1 MAAEVT
7 MVTTLLRI
15 FNGWTWVAI
24 LVLATMA
31 YRAWEQP
38 AKLLS
43 GVVIGAVLCVALDR
57 VIKRSERSIAAA
69 WNDPT

>member
-1 MAAEVT
+1 

-15 FNGWTWVAI
+15 FNGWTWLAI
-24 LVLATMA
+24 LVSAGIA

-38 AKLLS
+38 TKLLS
-43 GVVIGAVLCVALDR
+43 GVVIGAVVCVGIDR
-57 VIKRSERSIAAA
+57 VIKRSERAIATA

>member
-1 MAAEVT
+1 
-7 MVTTLLRI
+7 MVTTLLRV

-24 LVLATMA
+24 LVSAGIA

-38 AKLLS
+38 TKLLS
-43 GVVIGAVLCVALDR
+43 GLVIVAVLCFALDR

-69 WNDPT
+69 WNEPS

>member
-1 MAAEVT
+1 

-15 FNGWTWVAI
+15 FNGWTWLAI
-24 LVLATMA
+24 LTSAAMA

-43 GVVIGAVLCVALDR
+43 GAVIGAVLCVGLDR
-57 VIKRSERSIAAA
+57 VIKRSERAIATA